1 MTRMTTLFLII
12 TCLIADDSAFAGDPG
27 AKLVQ
32 VAGNHQK
39 HAEPASATEGT
50 AVSSAESTTMLTEI
64 RAVMDSTRN
73 LELALR
79 EELGTAEGQ
88 ELARRLGELKRAS
101 RMRIL
106 HIQLKYAREER
117 RGELEK
123 RILTSIEDLQRP
135 TAPGG
140 PRLTGR
146 NSPPPEA
153 KPVVKPSG
161 GSQYR

>member
-1 MTRMTTLFLII
+1 MTRMTTAFLII
-12 TCLIADDSAFAGDPG
+12 TCLIAVDSATAGDPG

-39 HAEPASATEGT
+39 IAEPASTDRET
-50 AVSSAESTTMLTEI
+50 TVSSAEPITMLTEI
-64 RAVMDSTRN
+64 RAVMDSTRTA
-73 LELALR
+73 EFALR
-79 EELGTAEGQ
+79 EELGSAEGQ
-88 ELARRLGELKRAS
+88 EMARRLGELKRAS

-106 HIQLKYAREER
+106 HIQLQYAREEG
-117 RGELEK
+117 RGELER

-161 GSQYR
+161 GSQSH